1 MEADLD
7 YTMNLI
13 EKLKTDSDNCEKRLI
28 NAGKLINLL
37 ADEGKR
43 WE

>member
-1 MEADLD
+1 MESDLEF
-7 YTMNLI
+7 TMNLI
-13 EKLKTDSDNCEKRLI
+13 EKLRNDSDTCEKRLI
-28 NAGKLINLL
+28 NAGKLIHLL